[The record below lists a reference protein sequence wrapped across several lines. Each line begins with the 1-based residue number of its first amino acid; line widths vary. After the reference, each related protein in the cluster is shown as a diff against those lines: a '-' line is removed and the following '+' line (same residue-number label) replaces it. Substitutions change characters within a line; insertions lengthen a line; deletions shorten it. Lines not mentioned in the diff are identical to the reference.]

1 MTSMQTPKYF
11 IGAVFAGIALTA
23 GMAAMADAPIAASAV
38 APPRNP
44 VAADAATPAAV
55 AAPASS
61 NQIWECTTN
70 GLRTFSSNPCGTKST
85 VRQLNPINVM
95 EPAPVYHVTHT
106 YAPSTP
112 PPAPVQYNY
121 PAQDNADETYPDN
134 ANAGY
139 PTYIVVPRARHQR
152 PHNARSH
159 PHPHHP

>member
-1 MTSMQTPKYF
+1 
-11 IGAVFAGIALTA
+11 
-23 GMAAMADAPIAASAV
+23 
-38 APPRNP
+38 
-44 VAADAATPAAV
+44 
-55 AAPASS
+55 
-61 NQIWECTTN
+61 
-70 GLRTFSSNPCGTKST
+70 LRTFSNNPCGTKST

-112 PPAPVQYNY
+112 PPAPVQYSY
-121 PAQDNADETYPDN
+121 PVQDNTDETYPDN

-139 PTYIVVPRARHQR
+139 PTYIVVPRARHLR

>member
-1 MTSMQTPKYF
+1 MTSMQRPKYF

-23 GMAAMADAPIAASAV
+23 NIAMADAPVAATAV
-38 APPRNP
+38 APPPNP
-44 VAADAATPAAV
+44 VATDATTPAAA

-95 EPAPVYHVTHT
+95 EPPPVYHVTHT

-112 PPAPVQYNY
+112 PPAAVQYSY

-134 ANAGY
+134 AYAGY
-139 PTYIVVPRARHQR
+139 PTYIVVPRAHHPR
-152 PHNARSH
+152 PHNGRSH